1 MKNPIYVP
9 KGKALEYSHLAL
21 NLYTGCD
28 NGCTYCYA
36 PSVLHKDREV
46 FAEVK
51 PRNGILHALRVQM
64 NKWEVSH
71 KERDGMNHERVLL
84 CFTCDPYPSIDTDI
98 TRRALAMLRTAGI
111 PFTVLTKSGASA
123 LRDIDIYGPND
134 AFGTTLTFINDG
146 DSKKWEPNAAL
157 PLDRMSTLKK
167 FHDAGIHTWGSLE
180 PVIDPVQTLEL
191 IKATHEFVDHYKVGK
206 LNYAKS
212 PINWAAFGMRAI
224 RDLEAFGKKYYIK
237 KDLAVYLDGVSF
249 TNTDNRR
256 ARYAVI

>member
-1 MKNPIYVP
+1 MKNPIYEP

-36 PSVLHKDREV
+36 PSILHKDRKA

-51 PRNGILHALRVQM
+51 PRNGILHALRVQL
-64 NKWEVSH
+64 NKWEVLH
-71 KERDGMNHERVLL
+71 KGCDRVLL
-84 CFTCDPYPSIDTDI
+84 CFTCDPYPGIDTDT
-98 TRRALAMLRTAGI
+98 TRRALAMLRTAEI
-111 PFTVLTKSGASA
+111 PFTVLTKSGFRAVP
-123 LRDIDIYGPND
+123 DHDIYGPND
-134 AFGTTLTFINDG
+134 AFGTTLTFINGD
-146 DSKKWEPNAAL
+146 DSKKWEPNAAS
-157 PLDRMSTLKK
+157 PLERISAIRT
-167 FHDAGIHTWGSLE
+167 FHEAGIHTWVSLE

-191 IKATHEFVDHYKVGK
+191 IKATHPFVDHYKVGK

-237 KDLAVYLDGVSF
+237 KDLAEYLDGVEF

-256 ARYAVI
+256 VRPSQG